1 MFEKIKASDGNTYTP
16 DAVFTDS
23 DGNRVGVIGQETT
36 PGLSADE
43 MQRSVEAVV
52 REIVIPAYNDLVD
65 ALNALSA
72 AGSVGAEDGSGGA
85 SDVQS
90 ELAKRII
97 TGNIKYIRLNSSK
110 EIETSEDGT
119 TWTGIAP
126 AGHAVIDADG
136 NPVTQRQ
143 KIKFVGATVS
153 DDGTQTVITG
163 FKGEKGNTGPVIV
176 PSVSDDGVMSFTIQD
191 TATAPPPVNVKGE
204 PGYTPVKGVDYFTES
219 DKQEIAGEAA
229 ELVPVATTEAA
240 GKVKPS
246 SDFEVAEDGTLSIYT
261 PIKVSVREIIP
272 QIVEEGSTIK
282 TVNAA
287 WTQNKNAPFVATLK
301 LSPTSKKTLTGEG
314 KGAGAVN
321 GAVFRDLDMKA
332 DADITVVV
340 NDGRQTATLFG
351 AIGFYPYSYTRVGKG
366 YTPLDA
372 TGYVRQATEQDFQT
386 SGATFQYEAGDRI
399 YFTGTSENC
408 KIQTNVLGQWA
419 DVNTT
424 KVTAEDGSDEFEFE
438 QKNLAKRNVHL
449 FATDEFTASGS
460 AKYRI
465 ITM

>member
-1 MFEKIKASDGNTYTP
+1 MFEKIKASDGNAYTP

-52 REIVIPAYNDLVD
+52 REIVIPAYNDLID

-72 AGSVGAEDGSGGA
+72 AGSIGAEDGSGGA
-85 SDVQS
+85 SNVQS

-126 AGHAVIDADG
+126 AGHAVIGADG

-163 FKGEKGNTGPVIV
+163 FKGEKGSTGPVIV

-204 PGYTPVKGVDYFTES
+204 PGHTPVKGVDYFTES

-229 ELVPVATTEAA
+229 ELVPVATTETA

-246 SDFEVAEDGTLSIYT
+246 SDFEIAEDGTLSIYK
-261 PIKVSVREIIP
+261 PITVSITKVEPSV
-272 QIVEEGSTIK
+272 VEVGTY
-282 TVNAA
+282 VNSVILD
-287 WTQNKNAPFVATLK
+287 WEQNKKAPYTAK
-301 LSPTSKKTLTGEG
+301 IILSQTDIKELTGEG
-314 KGAGAVN
+314 KEAPIVN
-321 GAVFRDLDMKA
+321 GVGWQSLYMSDSATCT
-332 DADITVVV
+332 ITVD
-340 NDGRQTATLFG
+340 DGRNTATATANIYFRS
-351 AIGFYPYSYTRVGKG
+351 YSYTRVGVG
-366 YTPLDA
+366 YAPLDS
-372 TGYVRQATEQDFQT
+372 TGYVRQSPEDDFQT
-386 SGATFQYEAGDRI
+386 NGATFQYEAGDRI
-399 YFTGTSENC
+399 YFTSASENS

-424 KVTAEDGSDEFEFE
+424 KITAEDGSDEFEFE
-438 QKNLAKRNVHL
+438 QKNSVKRNVYL